1 MVNFNIE
8 VAVQLGEFLRKKREE
23 RKVDLAKASEATL
36 ISPLYLEA
44 LENGEWHRLPGRTYA
59 SGYLKIYS
67 RFLGV
72 DSQEVLALFK
82 QAYGGIEEKVSLVP
96 EKISGRRKKN
106 KNILRFLMVTFTILL
121 VAFVFILISYRLPI
135 FSKLN
140 QEDRTVPAAEEAV
153 SPEVVLPTPQPIPE
167 FSVVVVL
174 EPERLSW
181 SEVRSGDRIVFSGI
195 LVPGKR
201 YIFKSNEPIEIS
213 GKDGDRIKVNHNGN
227 DLGYLASEGGD
238 FEQTFGP

>member
-1 MVNFNIE
+1 MVNFDTE

-23 RKVDLAKASEATL
+23 RNVDLVKASEVTF

-44 LENGEWHRLPGRTYA
+44 LEKGEWDRLPGRTYA

-72 DSQEVLALFK
+72 DPQEVLALFHR
-82 QAYGGIEEKVSLVP
+82 AYGGVEEKVSLIPKKV
-96 EKISGRRKKN
+96 SGKHKKSL
-106 KNILRFLMVTFTILL
+106 LRFLMVTFAIL
-121 VAFVFILISYRLPI
+121 VGAFVFILISYRLPI

-140 QEDRTVPAAEEAV
+140 REEGTVPIVEETM
-153 SPEVVLPTPQPIPE
+153 SPGEVLPTPQATPE

-174 EPERLSW
+174 EPESLSW
-181 SEVRSGDRIVFSGI
+181 SEVRSGDRVVFSGI

-201 YIFKSNEPIEIS
+201 YVFKSNGPIEVS
-213 GKDGDRIKVNHNGN
+213 GKDGDRVKVSVNGK
-227 DLGYLASEGGD
+227 DLGYLASENGD

>member
-1 MVNFNIE
+1 MVNFNTE

-23 RKVDLAKASEATL
+23 RKVNLEKASEATF
-36 ISPLYLEA
+36 ISPLYLDA
-44 LENGEWHRLPGRTYA
+44 LEKGEWGRLPGKAYA

-72 DSQEVLALFK
+72 DPQEVLALFNR
-82 QAYGGIEEKVSLVP
+82 AYGGGEEKISLVP
-96 EKISGRRKKN
+96 EKISGKQK
-106 KNILRFLMVTFTILL
+106 KNILRFLMVTFAILV

-135 FSKLN
+135 FSELN
-140 QEDRTVPAAEEAV
+140 REEKTVPIVEETIP
-153 SPEVVLPTPQPIPE
+153 PEEVLPTPQATPG

-174 EPERLSW
+174 EPESLSW
-181 SEVRSGDRIVFSGI
+181 SEVRSGDRVVFSGI

-201 YIFKSNEPIEIS
+201 YVFKSNGPIEIS
-213 GKDGDRIKVNHNGN
+213 GKDGDRVKVNLNGK
-227 DLGYLASEGGD
+227 DLGYLASENGD